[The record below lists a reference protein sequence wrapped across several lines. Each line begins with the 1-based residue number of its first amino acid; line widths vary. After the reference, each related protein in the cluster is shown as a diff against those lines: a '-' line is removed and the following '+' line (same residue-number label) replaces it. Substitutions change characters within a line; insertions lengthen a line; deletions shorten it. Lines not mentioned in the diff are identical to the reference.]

1 MDSHVG
7 AESRSKYQGS
17 RGVEAYIFRQGLFE
31 MSIGFGDLLPIL
43 PPIQEQH
50 LPCCWDA
57 QPYEAERPSSAQPL
71 HPPHTSRFART
82 PHGAR
87 ARSGAAKSCWDG
99 PHATGWLCP
108 VYLDCSILY
117 LLDHLQ
123 AIAFYRGDIMTCPHW
138 RSRVQGCSQAKEL
151 RQEQALAAPAEQKV
165 LSRACSF
172 NRATFKGVTACN

>member
-1 MDSHVG
+1 MDSPVG

-17 RGVEAYIFRQGLFE
+17 PGVEAYIFRQGL
-31 MSIGFGDLLPIL
+31 LLDVHL
-43 PPIQEQH
+43 FRGSSHLQEQR

-71 HPPHTSRFART
+71 HPPHTSRLART

-172 NRATFKGVTACN
+172 HRATFKGVTACN